1 MYTLGVIKEIKT
13 KVEFHWLT
21 MNYYNKY
28 WNKKENN
35 NIWFCIYLSI

>member
-13 KVEFHWLT
+13 KVEFHSLT

-28 WNKKENN
+28 GNYVEDN
-35 NIWFCIYLSI
+35 NISFFIY